1 MLPAITFI
9 KLLNYSTYKTE
20 NKSNLTI
27 LTVFWLLVRSTRVDV
42 CSTRVDVC
50 SIKVDKVA

>member
-1 MLPAITFI
+1 MLPAITLI

-20 NKSNLTI
+20 NKSNLII

-42 CSTRVDVC
+42 R